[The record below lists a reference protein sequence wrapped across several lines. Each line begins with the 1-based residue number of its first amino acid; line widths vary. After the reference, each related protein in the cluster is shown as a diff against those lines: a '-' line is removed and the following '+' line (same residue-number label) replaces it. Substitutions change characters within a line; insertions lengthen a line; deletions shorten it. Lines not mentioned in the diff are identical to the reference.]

1 MAERDWMQLI
11 DKTAA
16 LKEQFPSIA
25 KVRRE
30 RPGTPR
36 DRELRELYYED
47 NRRSWGREPRLF
59 EQPHDAALADADRFI
74 DHQRERELAD
84 YRAKWHEKH
93 GRTA

>member
-1 MAERDWMQLI
+1 
-11 DKTAA
+11 
-16 LKEQFPSIA
+16 
-25 KVRRE
+25 
-30 RPGTPR
+30 
-36 DRELRELYYED
+36 
-47 NRRSWGREPRLF
+47 LF